1 MPTSVIST
9 LRPTYTSDSIADKVK
24 ACRDFIES
32 QLPTVLYQHINGG
45 TASWFLYK
53 QWRYDNTD
61 TNTIGFENDDYFP
74 YNQAG
79 YSYLV
84 GADRARQAGYI
95 GWFKFVNDFASY
107 NIGLLYMSYDRINS
121 YNWTNVV
128 IVPGYASKP
137 IYSSSDLNTV
147 KFYVTNNSENKS
159 KFHTILGSTVA
170 NTSLLDDF
178 KLYTYSSPY
187 FAYIGFMNMDR
198 CVVVTRAYKIDDP
211 TQETSVILM
220 SCINKIDDNYLNM
233 MSANTIDIF
242 MDQSRV
248 PITYIDTI
256 DNMPQSMSLDKI
268 IMHKL
273 VVDGYYFNNIFRY
286 TGAIPSNHFKY
297 NGSEYVKIACNLLLK
312 FD

>member
-1 MPTSVIST
+1 MPTSVISI

-45 TASWFLYK
+45 AASWFLYK

-61 TNTIGFENDDYFP
+61 TYPIGFENADYFP
-74 YNQAG
+74 YNQAE
-79 YSYLV
+79 YSPLV
-84 GADRARQAGYI
+84 GADQVNRAGYI
-95 GWFKFVNDFASY
+95 GWFKFVNDFAPY
-107 NIGLLYMSYDRINS
+107 DIGLLYMSYDRVNS

-128 IVPGYASKP
+128 IVPGYASKR
-137 IYSSSDLNTV
+137 INSSSDLSTV
-147 KFYVTNNSENKS
+147 KFYVPNNSNNTT
-159 KFHTILGSTVA
+159 KFHTILGSTYAVV
-170 NTSLLDDF
+170 SLLDDF

-198 CVVVTRAYKIDDP
+198 CVVATRAYKIDDP
-211 TQETSVILM
+211 TQETSVILI
-220 SCINKIDDNYLNM
+220 SCINKTNDDYSNM
-233 MSANTIDIF
+233 TPANTIDIF
-242 MDQSRV
+242 MNQSRV

-256 DNMPQSMSLDKI
+256 DNMPQSISFDKL

-286 TGAIPSNHFKY
+286 TGILPSSHFQY
-297 NGSEYVKIACNLLLK
+297 NGSEYIEIACNLLLK